1 MISAVVLVNTDSNTR
16 DDVLENVKQVEGV
29 KEVHPLYG
37 IYDLLLKVKV
47 NSIDEFK
54 NTTKAQINQVRGVTG
69 SLTLMINDSNE
80 PVGNRL
86 QRLF

>member
-29 KEVHPLYG
+29 KEAHPLYG
-37 IYDLLLKVKV
+37 VYDLLLKVKV